1 MVIIFPRNKDS
12 DHFKE
17 KGLGLFNVA
26 QSKLHILDPQININ
40 VRLCGLKPLFF
51 SSFFNSQY
59 SSCNFKCFVVRARR
73 GFEISAK
80 LLLSLNRKK
89 KEKKE
94 RNLKIFCLE
103 IQI

>member
-26 QSKLHILDPQININ
+26 QSKLHIQDPQININ

-51 SSFFNSQY
+51 FYSQY

-73 GFEISAK
+73 AFEISAK

-89 KEKKE
+89 KKKKK
-94 RNLKIFCLE
+94 KI
-103 IQI
+103 